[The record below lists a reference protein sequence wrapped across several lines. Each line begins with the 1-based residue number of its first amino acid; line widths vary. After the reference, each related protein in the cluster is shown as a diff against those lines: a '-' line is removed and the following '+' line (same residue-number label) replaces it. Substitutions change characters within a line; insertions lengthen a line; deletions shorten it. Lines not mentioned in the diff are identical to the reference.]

1 MQYLRIFIFREKTI
15 NSTFFSHLTVQL
27 TEKFMTLLKEMF
39 KGFVLSSYLNHEFIS
54 LSHVLMSS
62 LEQFVMIWWEIQLAH
77 SRISSWPG

>member
-1 MQYLRIFIFREKTI
+1 
-15 NSTFFSHLTVQL
+15 
-27 TEKFMTLLKEMF
+27 MTLLKEMF

-62 LEQFVMIWWEIQLAH
+62 LEQFVMIWCEVQLAH